1 MKKFILYASA
11 CLLFACEEQGTDPQ
25 TNTKHPITLGFAA
38 TDNSSSRSE
47 SSQSV
52 DAVTISIK
60 DGDGNSVYSM
70 ERMDL
75 IAIGDGYI
83 TKELELSP
91 GKYTV
96 EDFVVVDK
104 EDAALYITPKKG
116 SKTEKLV
123 STPLPYSFEVVS
135 GDTNNVV
142 LDVISAELGDASDF
156 GYATFS
162 FNVIPDLEA
171 GLVAYFPFNADA
183 LDHSKYGN
191 HGLVNGP
198 VPTADRFNSMKGAY
212 YFDGVDD
219 YIEVAD
225 DSSLYF
231 SSEFSL
237 CAWVNLRSGK
247 AWGSRII
254 DKAVGSRSTGF
265 VLDTYDAEQTGRAIR
280 LQAVNAWTYSSDTL
294 LTLNEWYHVAATF
307 KDGEGKIYINGE
319 LDTQSQGDQKTLV
332 NDAVP
337 LRIGFDSG
345 VRVGNDFNDGFKGA
359 IDEVRIYNRTLDAHE
374 VKTLFQMK

>member
-1 MKKFILYASA
+1 MKRFVACAVA
-11 CLLFACEEQGTDPQ
+11 CLFFACEEQSTNPQ
-25 TNTKHPITLGFAA
+25 TNTKHPITLGFTAS
-38 TDNSSSRSE
+38 DNSSSRAQSSE
-47 SSQSV
+47 PV

-60 DGDGNSVYSM
+60 DSDGKTVHSM
-70 ERMDL
+70 KRMDL
-75 IAIGDGYI
+75 IAIGEGYI
-83 TKELELSP
+83 TKELELLP
-91 GKYTV
+91 GRYTV
-96 EDFVVVDK
+96 EDFIVVDK
-104 EDAALYITPKKG
+104 KDAALYITPKKK
-116 SKTEKLV
+116 SKAEKLV
-123 STPLPYSFEVVS
+123 STPLPYSFEVVP
-135 GDTNNVV
+135 GDTNSVV
-142 LDVISAELGDASDF
+142 LDVISAELGNASDF

-162 FNVIPDLEA
+162 FNVIQDIEA

-183 LDHSKYGN
+183 SDHSRYEN

-198 VPTADRFNSMKGAY
+198 VPTVDRFNTMKGAY

-219 YIEVAD
+219 YIEVAN

-231 SSEFSL
+231 SNEFSL
-237 CAWVNLRSGK
+237 CAWVNLQSGK

-265 VLDTYDAEQTGRAIR
+265 VLDTYDAEQTGRAVR
-280 LQAVNAWTYSSDTL
+280 LQAVNAWTYASDDL
-294 LTLNEWYHVAATF
+294 LTLNEWHYVVATF

-345 VRVGNDFNDGFKGA
+345 VRVGNDFDDGFHGA
-359 IDEVRIYNRTLDAHE
+359 IDEVRIYNRRLSSQE
-374 VKTLFQMK
+374 VKTLFQQK

>member
-1 MKKFILYASA
+1 M
-11 CLLFACEEQGTDPQ
+11 
-25 TNTKHPITLGFAA
+25 
-38 TDNSSSRSE
+38 
-47 SSQSV
+47 
-52 DAVTISIK
+52 
-60 DGDGNSVYSM
+60 
-70 ERMDL
+70 
-75 IAIGDGYI
+75 IAIGEGYI
-83 TKELELSP
+83 TKALELAP
-91 GKYTV
+91 GRYTV
-96 EDFVVVDK
+96 EDFIVVDK
-104 EDAALYITPKKG
+104 EDAALYITPKKE
-116 SKTEKLV
+116 SKVAKLV
-123 STPLPYSFEVVS
+123 STPLPYFFEVVPD
-135 GDTNNVV
+135 DTNNVV

-162 FNVIPDLEA
+162 FNVVPDLKA

-183 LDHSKYGN
+183 IDHSRYEN

-198 VPTADRFNSMKGAY
+198 VPTVDRFNTMKGAY

-231 SSEFSL
+231 SNEFSL
-237 CAWVNLRSGK
+237 CAWVNLQSGK

-265 VLDTYDAEQTGRAIR
+265 VLDTYDAKQTGRAIR
-280 LQAVNAWTYSSDTL
+280 LQAVNAWTYASDDL
-294 LTLNEWYHVAATF
+294 LTLNEWYYIVATF

-319 LDTQSQGDQKTLV
+319 LDSQSQGDQKTLV

-345 VRVGNDFNDGFKGA
+345 VRVGNDFDDGFHGA
-359 IDEVRIYNRTLDAHE
+359 IDEVRIYNRRLSGQDI
-374 VKTLFQMK
+374 KTLFQQE